1 MGNETLAAVK
11 QKLAAMKKI
20 EATGF
25 TDPGKAAD
33 YFREKETIL
42 EDIVKAL
49 EMATETQGQ
58 ETEALKSTVKSLRD
72 EMKGRAANPREL
84 SRRELLYN
92 LGKGIAAAWAGN
104 HKALADLSFSP
115 NLKAAENWTNPRD
128 VSWGEKGWNIVE
140 KAPLGTPMGNITT
153 NDQYLINPIYET
165 EIMQDAAKKSVMMGL
180 VRHRPMMGPSIFL
193 PTRNRGGVELHWLTA
208 YGQQITGS
216 KPQGAQRVEL
226 KAYTLAGFIPWYD
239 EFEEDV
245 FTDLGSIFLDEF
257 TESYGQEFDRQC
269 LLADEDPFTGAMK
282 ADGVTTVTL
291 GSADIADL
299 TWKDFRDAVYK
310 VPAEER
316 KDCAWFL
323 NETVLNHIANI
334 EDSEGRPI
342 WRRPTEAMPGKLDLY
357 PYHEVSIMPQL
368 ADIGANTPFAIFMNP
383 KRIQHGDRKGIEIK
397 KFDQTTE
404 SMQYGELFLRF
415 RKRDGFLVTRPVGN
429 MVILKTK
436 AASGG
441 GGGGGNNG

>member
-1 MGNETLAAVK
+1 MGNETIMAVK

-25 TDPGKAAD
+25 TDPVKAAE
-33 YFREKETIL
+33 YFKEKEIIL

-49 EMATETQGQ
+49 EAVTEGQGQ
-58 ETEALKSTVKSLRD
+58 ETEALKATVKALRD
-72 EMKGRAANPREL
+72 ELKGKAANPREL

-115 NLKAAENWTNPRD
+115 NLKAAENWTNPKD
-128 VSWGEKGWNIVE
+128 VAWGERGWNLTGGQVTE
-140 KAPLGTPMGNITT
+140 KAALGSPMGNLST

-165 EIMQDAAKKSVMMGL
+165 EIMTDAAKKSVMMNL

-193 PTRNRGGVELHWLTA
+193 PTRDRGGVQLHWLTA
-208 YGQQITGS
+208 YGQQLTGS
-216 KPQGAQRVEL
+216 KPAGAQRVEL

-245 FTDLGSIFLDEF
+245 FTDLGAMFIEEF
-257 TESYGQEFDRQC
+257 TECYGQEFDRQC
-269 LLADEDPFTGAMK
+269 LLADEDPFTGAM
-282 ADGVTTVTL
+282 AAGSVTTVTL
-291 GSADIADL
+291 GSADITKA

-316 KDCAWFL
+316 KDCCWFL
-323 NETVLNHIANI
+323 HETVLNHLANI
-334 EDSEGRPI
+334 EDADGRPI
-342 WRRPTEAMPGKLDLY
+342 WRKPMEVMPGKLDLY

-368 ADIGANTPFAIFMNP
+368 ADITANMPFAIFMNP
-383 KRIQHGDRKGIEIK
+383 KRIQHGDRKGMEIK

-415 RKRDGFLVTRPVGN
+415 RKRDGFLVTRPSGN
-429 MVILKTK
+429 IVVLKTK
-436 AASGG
+436 AAS
-441 GGGGGNNG
+441 